1 MKLKDATLNIPNFL
15 SLSRLIGVPLL
26 FILINLENQLWF
38 ILWFVYLGLT
48 DYFDGLLARRWNQ
61 VTEFG
66 SMLDAVAD
74 VAYYISAAFFLFYLF
89 PEYLQPNYIYL
100 SVMFL
105 IFAASMFVSHLK
117 LGRILFLHTQLSRLC
132 GVLVFFGVLASF
144 FFDTTFLIRS
154 IIFIYSMA
162 FIEVITIFLIYGEV
176 SPDTRSIFHLRTGKE
191 KKKGT

>member
-1 MKLKDATLNIPNFL
+1 MIMKLKDASLNIPNIL
-15 SLSRLIGVPLL
+15 SLSRLLGVPLL
-26 FILINLENQLWF
+26 FVFINFENQAWF
-38 ILWFVYLGLT
+38 ILWFIYLGLT

-61 VTEFG
+61 VSEFG

-89 PEYLQPNYIYL
+89 PEYLQPNYVYL
-100 SVMFL
+100 LAMFIIFGASV
-105 IFAASMFVSHLK
+105 FVSHLK
-117 LGRILFLHTQLSRLC
+117 LGRILFLHTHLSRLC

-162 FIEVITIFLIYGEV
+162 FIEVITIFLLYGNV
-176 SPDTRSIFHLRTGKE
+176 DPDTRSILHLRGE
-191 KKKGT
+191 KRNKK